1 MSKRLLFRWLTV
13 VLALGLLASACGGDR
28 DDTNAGDTT
37 TSTEAPDDGGDGDGG
52 DGDGGDGGEGDGG
65 EGDGGDTTTSTEAPA
80 EDPCEGVTLEATD
93 LGVTEDTIKVIVMAD
108 VDSPLAPG
116 LFAGSRDGV
125 LAWADAVN
133 EAGGLAC
140 RQVEAEFH
148 DSMLDGTQTVA
159 GFLKACESA
168 LALVGTTVLFGL
180 DTADL
185 NSCPDGNG
193 DAIGVADI
201 AYITTEV
208 PHQCSANSFHL
219 SRPGAE
225 CPYEGGERDYIAAT
239 GAQEYL
245 AETLGVDFNGVALV
259 PADLPSTVASMV
271 PITAAQEQAG
281 VVWDGIF
288 GASGAATQAEFGAY
302 VAAIRENGSNYVYNG
317 SNDQAML
324 KMKREAA
331 VQGIDV
337 DSITWLCSLS
347 CYTPAFIEEGGAD
360 AEGVYVWMFFL
371 PFEEADTN
379 ENLAAFLDGIGTD
392 FPQAWAAGAWI
403 DGLIFEQAV
412 NAIVDRDGP
421 NGVTRQSLLDEL
433 NTMESFDADGWVSP
447 ADFTTTKAIGNCFV
461 LMQVQDGEYVR
472 VHPAER
478 GELECSY
485 PGREVTA
492 NPDTFELD

>member
-1 MSKRLLFRWLTV
+1 MSKKLLIRWLSA
-13 VLALGLLASACGGDR
+13 VLALGMLAAACGSDR
-28 DDTNAGDTT
+28 DDDTATDAGDTT
-37 TSTEAPDDGGDGDGG
+37 TTAAAPD
-52 DGDGGDGGEGDGG
+52 
-65 EGDGGDTTTSTEAPA
+65 EGDGGDEGEGGDDTTTTEAAP
-80 EDPCEGVTLEATD
+80 ETDPCEGVTLEATD
-93 LGVTEDTIKVIVMAD
+93 TGVTEDTIKVIVMAD

-133 EAGGLAC
+133 ANGGLAC

-148 DSMLDGTQTVA
+148 DSKLDGTQTVA
-159 GFLKACESA
+159 GFLKACDSA

-185 NSCPDGNG
+185 NSCPNANG
-193 DAIGVADI
+193 DPIGVADI

-219 SRPGAE
+219 SRPGAT
-225 CPYEGGERDYIAAT
+225 CPYEGGDREYTVAT
-239 GAQEYL
+239 GAQEFL
-245 AETLGVDFNGVALV
+245 AESLGVDFNGVFIV
-259 PADLPSTVASMV
+259 PADLPSTVASAV
-271 PITAAQEQAG
+271 PITEGQAQAG
-281 VVWDGIF
+281 VTWDAIF
-288 GASGAATQAEFGAY
+288 GASGAATQAEYGQY

-379 ENLAAFLDGIGTD
+379 ENLSAFLDGIGTD
-392 FPQAWAAGAWI
+392 FPPAWAAGAWM
-403 DGLIFEQAV
+403 DGLLFEQSV
-412 NAIVDRDGP
+412 NRIVDRDGP

-433 NTMESFDADGWVSP
+433 AATESFDAGGWVSP
-447 ADFTTTKAIGNCFV
+447 ADFSTTNAIGNCFV
-461 LMQVQDGEYVR
+461 LLQVQNGEYVR
-472 VHPAER
+472 VQPTER
-478 GELECSY
+478 GELDCSY
-485 PGREVTA
+485 PGRAVTA
-492 NPDTFELD
+492 NPETFELD